1 MSEILENSH
10 NGSVEELNLIQRLIG
25 IIISPGKTFSQIK
38 EKPDWIIPLLVTI
51 TISLS
56 VQIVIKPYF
65 FNSKQYE
72 TTITDLMEKTDMDRE
87 SAEEIIQKNMTI
99 FIPVGALVM
108 TPLLMLLISGAM
120 FLGGNLVM
128 GGETSFKHLFS
139 INAYIGIIGAAGMLL
154 TLPLIMAKGSTDVLT
169 SLALLM
175 PLDADETILYKLLSL
190 FDVIVLWESAVAAI
204 GLAIIYNWE
213 QKKANMLVIG
223 LWLIVITGYGLFLL
237 IS

>member
-1 MSEILENSH
+1 MSDTTENNH
-10 NGSVEELNLIQRLIG
+10 NESVEGLSMIQRLIG
-25 IIISPGKTFSQIK
+25 IIISPNKTFSYIK
-38 EKPDWIIPLLVTI
+38 EKPDWIIPLLVAI

-72 TTITDLMEKTDMDRE
+72 TTIIDLMEKADMDRE
-87 SAEEIIQKNMTI
+87 SAEEMMQKNITI
-99 FIPVGALVM
+99 AMPLFALIG
-108 TPLLMLLISGAM
+108 TPLILLLLSGAM

-139 INAYIGIIGAAGMLL
+139 INAYVGIVGAVGMLL
-154 TLPLIMAKGSTDVLT
+154 TLPLIMAKGSTDILT
-169 SLALLM
+169 SLAILM
-175 PLDADETILYKLLSL
+175 PPEADETILYKLLSL
-190 FDVIVLWESAVAAI
+190 FDVIVIWESVVAAI
-204 GLAIIYNWE
+204 GLAIIYNWA

-223 LWLIVITGYGLFLL
+223 MWLVVIIVYGLVLL